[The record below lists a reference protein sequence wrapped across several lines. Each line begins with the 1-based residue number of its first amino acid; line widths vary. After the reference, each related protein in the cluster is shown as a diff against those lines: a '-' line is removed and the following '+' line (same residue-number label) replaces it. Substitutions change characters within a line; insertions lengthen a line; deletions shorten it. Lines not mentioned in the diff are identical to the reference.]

1 MTYNNVDINKD
12 MDVDILM
19 RQSKV
24 LYPDIDEWI
33 LKMAVEGYVNMK
45 KQQED
50 QMPEIN

>member
-45 KQQED
+45 KQQDE
-50 QMPEIN
+50 MPEIN